1 MSQVDDD
8 REGKLQFLKVVGIR
22 IIQGA
27 ATFLGR
33 AEEQLFFGFVH
44 HMLSATDNQ
53 LCHCGESSNSPKKK
67 KKKSA

>member
-53 LCHCGESSNSPKKK
+53 LCHCGESSNSQKK